1 LIQWISNNIAKRV
14 AGYIYVRNSNIPHNP
29 KWLFGATLHF
39 ENGKSLTI
47 DAPDNSPEN
56 MYIESLKVNGVDYS
70 RNYLTHGDLLNGG
83 TLRFDMGSQPNMKRG
98 TQPEDYPYSFSNEL
112 KK

>member
-1 LIQWISNNIAKRV
+1 MSSLHLVSIRFALG
-14 AGYIYVRNSNIPHNP
+14 AP
-29 KWLFGATLHF
+29 LFRKATLHF